1 MDFGKRWGEI
11 FIECLVNERGVLLW
25 FEKWMKWGIYVLI
38 WMVNDSFVLFL
49 IYRGCDRSGVDRFDI
64 GDGGDEVDW

>member
-1 MDFGKRWGEI
+1 
-11 FIECLVNERGVLLW
+11 
-25 FEKWMKWGIYVLI
+25 MKWGIYVLI

-49 IYRGCDRSGVDRFDI
+49 IYRGCDGSGVDRFDI